1 MLGSI
6 VNSEIGES
14 IVASLADS
22 LMDQYNVTSR
32 TFGPAWAIIPP
43 TERFLLVALNLDV
56 VSCHLGCSIYV
67 TSQAILASAKLATAD
82 F

>member
-6 VNSEIGES
+6 VNSDIGES

-56 VSCHLGCSIYV
+56 VSCHLHIDQSEMSC
-67 TSQAILASAKLATAD
+67 L
-82 F
+82 